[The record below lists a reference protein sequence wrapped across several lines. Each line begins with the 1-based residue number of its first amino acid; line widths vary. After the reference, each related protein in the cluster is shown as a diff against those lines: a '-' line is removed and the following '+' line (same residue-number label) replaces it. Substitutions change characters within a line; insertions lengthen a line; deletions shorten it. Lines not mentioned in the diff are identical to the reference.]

1 MIDYE
6 KRLIRLSQV
15 REMTGLSK
23 TSIYARIAEGT
34 FPRQIPIGPRIV
46 AWIDSDIKEW
56 IETQIKKSRG

>member
-1 MIDYE
+1 MIDYK